1 MNQIISILAAFLLL
15 PAMLLAADEPVS
27 APPPAR
33 EFRAAWIAAVAT
45 NQDWPSKP
53 GLPVA
58 QQKAELISL
67 LDHAAQL
74 HLNAV
79 FFQVRPASDAIYAS
93 PIEPWSERITG
104 TQGRAPEPFYDPL
117 AFAVAEAHKR
127 GLELHAW
134 FNPFRATHPLAE
146 SRVALNHISKTHP
159 ELIRQYGRQLVLDP
173 GEPAARAHTLAVV
186 MDVVNRYDIDGVTF
200 DDYFY
205 PYPERDAAG
214 RKVDFPDNASWQKF
228 GVHSGLSRSDWRRQN
243 VSQFIQ
249 KVYQSIKAAKPQA
262 QFGVSP
268 FGIWRPG
275 FPKQIQGMD
284 ACTNLYA
291 DSRLWLAN
299 GWLDYFAPQLYWP
312 VAQTN
317 HSFPVLLQWW
327 REQNVKGRHVWP
339 GLDDALAGREY
350 SAGEIPRQIQIA
362 REQSA
367 GGEIHFHLR
376 SITDNPALAAVVRA
390 LYAQP
395 ALVPA
400 SPWIA
405 ATPPLKP
412 KLAVDTCTS
421 SAHARWENAGGE
433 APRNWLFQSRA
444 NGVWTTQIFPGGHA
458 DFYFNH
464 VSPDAISLRAVDRL
478 GNLGEPAVWTPR
490 KFSPPDTARGAER
503 MKK

>member
-262 QFGVSP
+262 QFGVP
-268 FGIWRPG
+268 VFQNR
-275 FPKQIQGMD
+275 
-284 ACTNLYA
+284 
-291 DSRLWLAN
+291 SR
-299 GWLDYFAPQLYWP
+299 
-312 VAQTN
+312 
-317 HSFPVLLQWW
+317 
-327 REQNVKGRHVWP
+327 E
-339 GLDDALAGREY
+339 
-350 SAGEIPRQIQIA
+350 
-362 REQSA
+362 
-367 GGEIHFHLR
+367 
-376 SITDNPALAAVVRA
+376 
-390 LYAQP
+390 
-395 ALVPA
+395 
-400 SPWIA
+400 
-405 ATPPLKP
+405 
-412 KLAVDTCTS
+412 
-421 SAHARWENAGGE
+421 
-433 APRNWLFQSRA
+433 
-444 NGVWTTQIFPGGHA
+444 
-458 DFYFNH
+458 
-464 VSPDAISLRAVDRL
+464 
-478 GNLGEPAVWTPR
+478 WTPARTFTPTRASGSPTAGWIILRRNFTGRWR
-490 KFSPPDTARGAER
+490 KQTTAFRCCCNGGANR
-503 MKK
+503 T